1 MLRPTA
7 KEVYPQSGHRLR
19 IVFDNGEV
27 RVFDVTPYIRGEW
40 YGHLSDESYFRAVK
54 PDGFTVVW
62 PEGQDICPDELYT
75 CSVAASQ
82 AS

>member
-1 MLRPTA
+1 MKA
-7 KEVYPQSGHRLR
+7 
-19 IVFDNGEV
+19 
-27 RVFDVTPYIRGEW
+27 RGE
-40 YGHLSDESYFRAVK
+40 GSMVESLNSWTGVPRGPVVEQPRNTAPTLEGGLRRQWAVK